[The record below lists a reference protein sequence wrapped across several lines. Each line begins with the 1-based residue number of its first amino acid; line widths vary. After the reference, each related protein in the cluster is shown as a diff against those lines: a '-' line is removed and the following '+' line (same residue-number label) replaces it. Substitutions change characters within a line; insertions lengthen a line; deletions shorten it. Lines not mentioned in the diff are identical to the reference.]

1 MTTIDRRAVL
11 RGIAGLGATAAF
23 PDSIR
28 QALAIPANGATGT
41 IEDVKHIVVLMQE
54 NRSFD
59 HYFGTL
65 RGVRGFSDPRAVKLY
80 GSGRPVFQQPNVN
93 AQGVPQTPGTI
104 VPFHPSEDNLGQQ
117 FLTGL
122 PHGWPDA
129 HAAWNNGHNDRWI
142 PAKGKSTMAYLQR
155 ADIPFYYAL
164 ADAFT
169 ICDAYHC
176 AIMASTDPNR
186 YYLWSGWCG
195 QNGTLPGGINV
206 ANTGSAPGMISLNAT
221 GGDAGN
227 GTAPNGPVVNNA
239 EAGYGWTTYPERL
252 QQAGIS
258 WKIYQDIGHG
268 LDAAG
273 SWGWDGQNPYIG
285 NYGDNALLYFNQYR
299 NAQPGNP
306 LYDRAR
312 TGTNMLNGGAFN
324 NGSFFDQ
331 LKSDVMN
338 NMLPQVSWIA
348 APEAYSEHS
357 NWPTG
362 YGMWYVQNVLDALT
376 SNPAVWASTVFIVC
390 FDENDG
396 FFDHVVA
403 PTAPMSAAQGLST
416 VSTANELYPGANA
429 NDVAGPY
436 GLGAR
441 VPMLVISPWSKGGW
455 VNSQTFDHT
464 SIIRFIE
471 KRFGVFE
478 PNITPWRRA
487 VCGDLTSTLDFSMAN
502 AKVAHLPST
511 AALAAPQ
518 ADIVSGQTHATY
530 VPTLPANQVMP
541 VQEPGQRLARALPY
555 ELQADWQPKPGHLTF
570 GISFTNTGK
579 AGAWLHVRT
588 ANGTLAGGSTGPW
601 GYTVESGKTLADT
614 WTAPASGSY
623 DIAVHGPN
631 GFYRAFA
638 GSVEAT
644 AAKLVG
650 RTVYDKF
657 GGCVS
662 LVVTNVGLAPAVVTV
677 TDRYTNATSHQVVAP
692 GRSFRSD
699 WSLQTTGRWYDLVVT
714 ASTDARFLAQFAGH
728 VETGADGVSDPR
740 HTNHTHGPS
749 RPFES
754 LADKF

>member
-1 MTTIDRRAVL
+1 MTTVDRRAIL
-11 RGIAGLGATAAF
+11 RGIAGLGATAAL
-23 PDSIR
+23 PDSIK
-28 QALAIPANGATGT
+28 QALAISANGATGT
-41 IEDVKHIVVLMQE
+41 IQDVKHIVVLMQE

-80 GSGRPVFQQPNVN
+80 GSGNNVFQQPNLN
-93 AQGVPQTPGTI
+93 AQGVLQTPNTI
-104 VPFHPSEDNLGQQ
+104 LPFHPSEANLGQQ

-129 HAAWNNGHNDRWI
+129 HAAWNKGHNDRWV

-176 AIMASTDPNR
+176 SIMASTDPNR

-195 QNGTLPGGINV
+195 QNGTLPGGIDV
-206 ANTGSAPGMISLNAT
+206 ANTGITPGVTPLTS
-221 GGDAGN
+221 AGN

-239 EAGYGWTTYPERL
+239 EAGYSWTTYPERL
-252 QQAGIS
+252 QKAGIS

-268 LDAAG
+268 LDDAG

-299 NAQPGNP
+299 TAQPGNP
-306 LYDRAR
+306 LYDKAR
-312 TGTNMLNGGAFN
+312 TGTNILNGGAFN
-324 NGSFFDQ
+324 NGTLFDQ

-338 NMLPQVSWIA
+338 NTLPQVSWIA

-357 NWPTG
+357 NWPTS
-362 YGMWYVQNVLDALT
+362 YGMWYVQNVLNALT
-376 SNPAVWASTVFIVC
+376 SNPAVWASTVFIIC

-416 VSTANELYPGANA
+416 VSTTNELYPGASA
-429 NDVAGPY
+429 SYVAGPY

-471 KRFGVFE
+471 KRFGVIE
-478 PNITPWRRA
+478 PNITPWRRT
-487 VCGDLTSTLDFSMAN
+487 VCGDLTSTLDFSIAN
-502 AKVAHLPST
+502 ATAARLPST
-511 AALAAPQ
+511 AAFAAPQ
-518 ADIVSGQTHATY
+518 ADIAAGLKHATY
-530 VPTLPANQVMP
+530 VPALPASQVMP

-555 ELQADWQPKPGHLTF
+555 ELQVDWQPSPDNRTF
-570 GISFTNTGK
+570 GISFNNTGK

-588 ANGTLAGGSTGPW
+588 ANGTQAGASTGPW

-614 WTAPASGSY
+614 WTAAASGVY

-638 GSVEAT
+638 GSVEAA

-650 RTVYDKF
+650 RTVYDRIA
-657 GGCVS
+657 GGLS
-662 LVVTNVGLAPAVVTV
+662 LIVTNAGTAPAVVTV
-677 TDRYTNATSHQVVAP
+677 TDRYTNATSHQSVAP
-692 GRSFRSD
+692 GASFRSD
-699 WSLQTTGRWYDLVVT
+699 WTLQSTGRWYDLVVT

-728 VETGADGVSDPR
+728 VETGADSVSDP
-740 HTNHTHGPS
+740 
-749 RPFES
+749 
-754 LADKF
+754 LL